1 MPSSPASRPLARA
14 VSPRPSLRLTTTAGS
29 HLTTVTVAGSVEHG
43 TATSLE
49 SAIGTCLAEVPEAL
63 AIDMRDVTA
72 LCYAGVATLI
82 AARDRALHQGTA
94 LGVVDPSP
102 AVAKVLADLGLQ
114 SMLVRDPT
122 VSRLAV
128 PGVLSR

>member
-1 MPSSPASRPLARA
+1 
-14 VSPRPSLRLTTTAGS
+14 LRLATGSASHVTTLA
-29 HLTTVTVAGSVEHG
+29 VAGSVEHG

-49 SAIGTCLAEVPEAL
+49 SAIGTCLAEVPDAL
-63 AIDMRDVTA
+63 AIDMKDVTA

-102 AVAKVLADLGLQ
+102 AVTKVLADLGLR
-114 SMLVRDPT
+114 SMLVRDPS
-122 VSRLAV
+122 VSRGAV